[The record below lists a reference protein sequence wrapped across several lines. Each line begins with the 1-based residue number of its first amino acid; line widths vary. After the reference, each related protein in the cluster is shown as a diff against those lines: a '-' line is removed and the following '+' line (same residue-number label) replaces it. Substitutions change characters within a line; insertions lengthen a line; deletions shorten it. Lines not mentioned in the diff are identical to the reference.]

1 MSAPK
6 VSEVRN
12 RFEKF
17 GGQVRT
23 PVVKKLSSPFLAGAA
38 TPASGVGG
46 GSEMEK
52 ACKDAQDL
60 AKELQKQVA
69 ELDKTRS
76 KERQEFSSE
85 VEKVRREVKAEL
97 EDYRSRNA
105 MVTATISFPPGKY
118 LVYR

>member
-17 GGQVRT
+17 GGQVR
-23 PVVKKLSSPFLAGAA
+23 PPVKKLSSPFLAGAA
-38 TPASGVGG
+38 SPTSGGV
-46 GSEMEK
+46 SEMEK

-105 MVTATISFPPGKY
+105 MVIQRFSF
-118 LVYR
+118 LLENT